1 MHSYRQRI
9 QNILSNNNKL
19 LLKATS
25 LVSFTL
31 LFIIYQIPFAVWVFT
46 SYEIFIQK
54 SVNFNIRASFYKGFK
69 NEMTYRPSK
78 VIWLKINKWA
88 VKLFW
93 CLSHL
98 YRYHQIEE
106 PVWKLLT
113 VFPVSDF
120 PVLLITKYFMLDVKR
135 FMDAP
140 LHTIYQIYKSSQL
153 TILNGFQ
160 YKMSRFIQFW

>member
-9 QNILSNNNKL
+9 QNIFFNNNKL

-25 LVSFTL
+25 LISCIL
-31 LFIIYQIPFAVWVFT
+31 LFIIYQIPFAVRVFA

-54 SVNFNIRASFYKGFK
+54 SVNFNLRISFYRGFK

-78 VIWLKINKWA
+78 VIWWKISKWA
-88 VKLFW
+88 VNLFW

-98 YRYHQIEE
+98 YRYHQIQE
-106 PVWKLLT
+106 PVRKLLT
-113 VFPVSDF
+113 VFPVSHF
-120 PVLLITKYFMLDVKR
+120 PVLLITKYFTLDVKG
-135 FMDAP
+135 FLDAP
-140 LHTIYQIYKSSQL
+140 LHTIYHICKSSQL

-160 YKMSRFIQFW
+160 YKMSRFIQF